1 MEAIFCYNFN
11 TFNIEGIKM
20 RLRTLFLGLGTLIT
34 IFTIGTFT
42 AKAAES
48 SGEIMFILDASS
60 SMLAKDGTNTTRI
73 DKAKAALKQTISA
86 LPADTKVGLRVYGS
100 QQSDDVSNQ
109 AAGCQDSRLISAPAA
124 NNAAAITAAV
134 DGIQSKG
141 WTLMGKSLQDVQ
153 NDFTGTGSKTVILLS
168 DGIDTCTPPDACE
181 VAKNLVSKGVN
192 IKVNTL
198 GLLVNDQA
206 RTQLT
211 CIAQNSGGDYYDIN
225 TIDRLQSTLNSLTA
239 REVSLFTTDGTPI
252 KGTLRIEQAPLMLS
266 NTFYKDTITIP
277 QELYYGFEALP
288 KQKITVTVKAVS
300 RDTQLRNVDFLKVG
314 GYNQDTA
321 ESLTPVI
328 LYQTARFGVSDPTT
342 VVYEV
347 DTAKAKLTKP
357 TVVAFKVFID
367 PNGTSKVDGTA
378 VPLEI
383 KVTTEGGTAPNNKS
397 VDSNKTSAQ
406 ANDSDDSLSPV
417 VIVLLTL
424 LGVAVA
430 AAIAFG
436 VKKLL
441 DRRKARNTPSGPTN
455 ILK

>member
-1 MEAIFCYNFN
+1 VATVSAFGAY
-11 TFNIEGIKM
+11 
-20 RLRTLFLGLGTLIT
+20 
-34 IFTIGTFT
+34 T

-48 SGEIMFILDASS
+48 NGEIMFILDASS

-73 DKAKAALKQTISA
+73 DKAKSALKQTIST

-100 QQSDDVSNQ
+100 RQSDDVSNKT
-109 AAGCQDSRLISAPAA
+109 AGCQDSVLVSRPAT

-141 WTLMGKSLQDVQ
+141 WTLMGKSLQDIQ

-181 VAKNLVSKGVN
+181 VAKNLTSNGVN

-206 RTQLT
+206 RAQLT
-211 CIAQNSGGDYYDIN
+211 CIAKNSGGDYYDIN

-288 KQKITVTVKAVS
+288 KQKITITVKAVG
-300 RDTQLRNVDFLKVG
+300 RDTQLRNVDFLQVG
-314 GYNQDTA
+314 GFNQDTA

-328 LYQTARFGVSDPTT
+328 KYQSSRFGVSDPTT
-342 VVYEV
+342 ATYKV
-347 DTAKAKLTKP
+347 DTAKAKITKP
-357 TVVAFKVFID
+357 TMIAFKVMID
-367 PNGTSKVDGTA
+367 PNGTSKVDGTT

-383 KVTTEGGTAPNNKS
+383 RVTTEGGTAPNNK
-397 VDSNKTSAQ
+397 TT
-406 ANDSDDSLSPV
+406 DDSTKEAAADKDESPSV
-417 VIVLLTL
+417 PVIVGLTL
-424 LGVAVA
+424 LGVAIAGGV
-430 AAIAFG
+430 AFG

-441 DRRKARNTPSGPTN
+441 ERRKARNAPTGPTD